1 MQLLANTLKQILS
14 YLAPAFFLTL
24 AGLAHGDA
32 LFNVAE
38 IAPVLDKHPCKTTC
52 KVQENASDY
61 TLTPVDLNGDGR
73 YEYLVKSEADCGSG
87 GCAQGLFIRGNTGWV
102 KLVENQGDMKVTNRR
117 TNGFS
122 DIVVSGFAY
131 TPSKHQVRR
140 TYRWDGRQYQAR

>member
-102 KLVENQGDMKVTNRR
+102 KLVENQGDMVTGNSPAYLFTPEAYAKANAADCRR
-117 TNGFS
+117 R
-122 DIVVSGFAY
+122 VVSTIA
-131 TPSKHQVRR
+131 
-140 TYRWDGRQYQAR
+140 A